1 MSVMKRISV
10 VVSVFALAVAAS
22 AVADSDTQ
30 QYCNEMYPA
39 DSYDAEDRALYISE
53 CLQAYGDSYES
64 EVVQE
69 QPAEDA
75 ADPIYY
81 EGTVEEFVEEQPAV
95 EDEY

>member
-1 MSVMKRISV
+1 MKIIRVM
-10 VVSVFALAVAAS
+10 VSVAALAVMAS

-53 CLQAYGDSYES
+53 CLQAYSDAYEP
-64 EVVQE
+64 EVALE
-69 QPAEDA
+69 QAPEDAEDA
-75 ADPIYY
+75 SYY

>member
-1 MSVMKRISV
+1 MKTITFI
-10 VVSVFALAVAAS
+10 VSLFALASVAS

-64 EVVQE
+64 EVAQE

-75 ADPIYY
+75 QDAIYY